1 MFFLELEFCSLGATT
16 PFLWTNILKFY
27 QFKLF
32 FTKILDLFRKFKKN
46 WGENHINQRKK
57 KKLKLKQKTQG
68 PGGIFRTRGT
78 KWCYKK
84 SLS

>member
-32 FTKILDLFRKFKKN
+32 FTKILDLFRKFEKN
-46 WGENHINQRKK
+46 WGENLKTEEKTQNSS
-57 KKLKLKQKTQG
+57 KKLKVWEAFSAPEVPSG
-68 PGGIFRTRGT
+68 VR
-78 KWCYKK
+78 KK
-84 SLS
+84 SLC